1 MSRWRASSGARRDI
15 DAVDT
20 RARIYVWSVI
30 VVGALAVSHA
40 VAEVVRDFPGIEW
53 LIVAGLTLVSG
64 IATVRLPNV
73 QAEISISETFLFSA
87 VLIFGPSA
95 GVITVLLDAAI
106 INLKMARRR
115 LGIERALFN
124 LAAPSLALWLG
135 ASMLVLA
142 GVGPVARLPEGQT
155 ISLPKLIGPL
165 VLFTLV
171 YYACNSGLVA
181 IAIGLAR
188 RVSPYRVWQEH
199 FAWLSLNYFGGASIS
214 SLLVV
219 VYSKEQKWTFLA
231 VVVPLLLILY
241 MTFRASMARVAD
253 ANKHIAEL
261 NQLYVATVQT
271 LAAAIDAKDQVTH
284 GHIQRVQHY
293 ARELA
298 LAVGVR
304 NDIQLKA
311 IQAAAVLHDTGK
323 IAVPEA
329 ILNKPGPLTADE
341 FEVMKQ
347 HAPVG
352 ADIISS
358 VNFPYPVE
366 PIVRYHHEN
375 WDGTGYPEGLVGT
388 EIPIGARVLAVVDC
402 FDALTSDRPYRKKLA
417 DSEAIQI
424 LRERRAVMYD
434 PLVVDTFL
442 RIHEKLVSDDV
453 GVQSKPEPKI
463 GVALNVLPAGTVS
476 S

>member
-1 MSRWRASSGARRDI
+1 
-15 DAVDT
+15 
-20 RARIYVWSVI
+20 VI
-30 VVGALAVSHA
+30 FVGALAIAHA
-40 VAEVVRDFPGIEW
+40 ATDVLRDFPGVPW
-53 LIVAGLTLVSG
+53 LVVAGLTLVSG
-64 IATVRLPNV
+64 TATVRLPNV

-106 INLKMARRR
+106 INLKMAREG
-115 LGIERALFN
+115 LSLERALFN
-124 LAAPSLALWLG
+124 LSAPSLALWLG
-135 ASMLVLA
+135 ANVLALA
-142 GVGPVARLPEGQT
+142 GVRPVAELPPGHT
-155 ISLPKLIGPL
+155 VALPKLIGPL

-171 YYACNSGLVA
+171 YFAFNSGLVA
-181 IAIGLAR
+181 VAIGLAR
-188 RVSPYRVWQEH
+188 KVSPYKVWQEH

-219 VYSKEQKWTFLA
+219 VYSKEQAWTFIA

-253 ANKHIAEL
+253 ANHHIAEL
-261 NQLYVATVQT
+261 NQLYLATVQT

-284 GHIQRVQHY
+284 GHIQRVQYY
-293 ARELA
+293 ARELS

-304 NDIQLKA
+304 SEIQLKA

-323 IAVPEA
+323 IAVPES
-329 ILNKPGPLTADE
+329 ILNKPGPLTEAE
-341 FEVMKQ
+341 FAIMKQ
-347 HAPVG
+347 HAAVG

-375 WDGTGYPEGLVGT
+375 WNGTGYPEGLVGT
-388 EIPIGARVLAVVDC
+388 AIPIGARILAVVDC
-402 FDALTSDRPYRKKLA
+402 FDALTSDRPYRGKLSDA
-417 DSEAIQI
+417 DALKI
-424 LRERRAVMYD
+424 LIERRGVMYD

-442 RIHEKLVSDDV
+442 RVHKQI
-453 GVQSKPEPKI
+453 GAGAKPVEPAL
-463 GVALNVLPAGTVS
+463 GQLRDVALGVLSADSGIT
-476 S
+476 

>member
-1 MSRWRASSGARRDI
+1 MDFRG
-15 DAVDT
+15 
-20 RARIYVWSVI
+20 RIYVWAVI
-30 VVGALAVSHA
+30 AVGALAVAHA
-40 VAEVVRDFPGIEW
+40 AFDLARDFPDSAW
-53 LIVAGLTLVSG
+53 LVVAGLTLISG
-64 IATVRLPNV
+64 TATVRLPNV

-106 INLKMARRR
+106 INLKMARKG
-115 LGIERALFN
+115 LEVERALFN
-124 LAAPSLALWLG
+124 LAAPCLALWLG
-135 ASMLVLA
+135 ANVLPLA
-142 GVGPVARLPEGQT
+142 GLPPVAKQPVELPR
-155 ISLPKLIGPL
+155 LIGPL

-171 YYACNSGLVA
+171 YYAFNSGLVA

-188 RVSPYRVWQEH
+188 KVSPYKVWQEH

-219 VYSKEQKWTFLA
+219 VYSREHAWTYIA

-253 ANKHIAEL
+253 ANQHIVEL
-261 NQLYVATVQT
+261 NQLYLATVQT

-284 GHIQRVQHY
+284 GHIRRVQHY

-298 LAVGVR
+298 VAVGVR

-347 HAPVG
+347 HAAVG

-375 WDGTGYPEGLVGT
+375 WDGSGYPDGLVGT
-388 EIPIGARVLAVVDC
+388 TIPIGARILAVVDC
-402 FDALTSDRPYRKKLA
+402 FDALTSDRPYRAALS
-417 DSEAIQI
+417 DEQAIRI
-424 LRERRAVMYD
+424 LLDRRGVMYD
-434 PLVVDTFL
+434 PLVVDTFVK
-442 RIHEKLVSDDV
+442 IHRALVAGEEDAQPKHSHIRDV
-453 GVQSKPEPKI
+453 GLGVLSAEP
-463 GVALNVLPAGTVS
+463 S
-476 S
+476 SR